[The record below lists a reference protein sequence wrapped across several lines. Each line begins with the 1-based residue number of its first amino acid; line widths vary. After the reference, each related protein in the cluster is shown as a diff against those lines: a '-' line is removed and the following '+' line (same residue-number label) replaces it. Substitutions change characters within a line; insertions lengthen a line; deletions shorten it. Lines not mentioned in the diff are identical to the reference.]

1 MTEADFIIIIIFILF
16 IPLSLIAVAIDEN
29 KSYRE
34 SCKLKDKP
42 FVTTQKPEIITYNAE
57 MSIPKEM
64 FNEHIECAT
73 QRQILDKIARNIAKD
88 RNIVFKTNYI
98 DDFDGNGHYVVKGR
112 LKVIILPESEDK

>member
-16 IPLSLIAVAIDEN
+16 IPFSLIAVAIDEN

-57 MSIPKEM
+57 VSIPKEI
-64 FNEHIECAT
+64 FNEYIECET
-73 QRQILDKIARNIAKD
+73 QRQILDEIARNIAKD
-88 RNIVFKTNYI
+88 RNIVFKTHYI
-98 DDFDGNGHYVVKGR
+98 DDFDGNGHYSVTGR
-112 LKVIILPESEDK
+112 LKVIIIPESEDK

>member
-1 MTEADFIIIIIFILF
+1 MERY
-16 IPLSLIAVAIDEN
+16 

-42 FVTTQKPEIITYNAE
+42 FVITEKPEIITYNAE

-73 QRQILDKIARNIAKD
+73 QRQILDKIARNIAMD

-112 LKVIILPESEDK
+112 LKVIIIPESEDK